1 MSHSTSSGIR
11 SRLADLDGRDLRTLV
26 AFVVGVNVVGALPA
40 VFAGADTSW
49 IERPWFYPPE
59 IAFPIV
65 WTLLFTLMG
74 LALFL
79 LWRRGIGRR
88 DVKLAFGVFAAQ
100 MAINVTWTPVFFGLQ
115 EPGWGL
121 AIIGVLWAAIVA
133 TIYAFDRVDRR
144 AAALLV
150 PYLAWVTFAAVL
162 NFEIWRLSG

>member
-1 MSHSTSSGIR
+1 MSHPTSSGIR

-74 LALFL
+74 VALFL

-100 MAINVTWTPVFFGLQ
+100 MVVNVTWTPVFFGLQ

>member
-1 MSHSTSSGIR
+1 MSHSTSSEG
-11 SRLADLDGRDLRTLV
+11 RLAGLDGRDLL
-26 AFVVGVNVVGALPA
+26 ALAGFVVGVNVVGALPA
-40 VFAGADTSW
+40 LFAGSDTSW

-59 IAFPIV
+59 LAFPIV

-74 LALFL
+74 VALFL
-79 LWRRGIGRR
+79 LWRRGFERR

-100 MAINVTWTPVFFGLQ
+100 MAVNVTWTPVFFGLQ

-121 AIIGVLWAAIVA
+121 AIIVALWALIVA

-150 PYLAWVTFAAVL
+150 PYLAWVSFAAVL
-162 NFEIWRLSG
+162 NYEIWRLSG